1 MLRQTSLLTWLR
13 SYKQAMATPDAS
25 LWKAAAETEMEHH
38 RRNGSWRYVI
48 PPAGAK
54 VLPGMWVLTVKH
66 NLDGSVLRH
75 KARYVVKGFSQRP
88 GFDYTEI
95 YAPTF
100 RQASLRL
107 VAAMAAQHD
116 LHMHSV
122 DRAVVQSPGAASS
135 SLWSRFRLQKLSML
149 LL

>member
-1 MLRQTSLLTWLR
+1 MPRF
-13 SYKQAMATPDAS
+13 YKQAMATPDS
-25 LWKAAAETEMEHH
+25 GLWKAAAETEMEHH

-66 NLDGSVLRH
+66 NPDGSVARH

-88 GFDYTEI
+88 GVDYTETF
-95 YAPTF
+95 APTF

-107 VAAMAAQHD
+107 ISALAAQHD

-122 DRAVVQSPGAASS
+122 DIPPGTVCALDKAIYGLKQASRQWN
-135 SLWSRFRLQKLSML
+135 LKLHSARD
-149 LL
+149 

>member
-1 MLRQTSLLTWLR
+1 MSSSVLIGSMPR
-13 SYKQAMATPDAS
+13 SYKQAMATPDAN

-66 NLDGSVLRH
+66 NPDGSVLRH

-88 GFDYTEI
+88 GFDYNET

-122 DRAVVQSPGAASS
+122 DITAFTNGDLDETPGSS
-135 SLWSRFRLQKLSML
+135 WHCLCA
-149 LL
+149 